1 MFLKII
7 VTNTNQSPINSER
20 KRKELKK
27 HDMRKIEIYDYEAE
41 IIDELC
47 EKYEASEAQIVEAL
61 IAMMSW
67 HDEDDLGEYM

>member
-1 MFLKII
+1 
-7 VTNTNQSPINSER
+7 
-20 KRKELKK
+20 
-27 HDMRKIEIYDYEAE
+27 MRKIEIYDYEAE